1 MACASTEVM
10 TPMESSPPPPLHQK
24 KETKR
29 RKTNNQTNKKGK
41 KRKGVGGI
49 ERCVAICFEQTKSVE
64 ALRQTLKV
72 AVLEDSRKKELTNVI
87 QAHFKE
93 WLLCNSLDLARG
105 V

>member
-1 MACASTEVM
+1 MGCASIEVM
-10 TPMESSPPPPLHQK
+10 IPIKNSHFPPLRQK
-24 KETKR
+24 KHRGEKKTTKQTKR
-29 RKTNNQTNKKGK
+29 
-41 KRKGVGGI
+41 KRKGSGEI
-49 ERCVAICFEQTKSVE
+49 EQCMATCFEQTKSVE

-93 WLLCNSLDLARG
+93 WLLCNFLDQARE